1 MPDRYRLKCGVIN
14 INANKTAKYDFKFQH
29 PDFSSII
36 NGLDVIGITE
46 THAASEQDVQ
56 KQGYH
61 HFAIVHKK
69 ASLARSHSGGIA
81 FLVENSLA
89 PFTSMCEWSNPC
101 CLAIK
106 IKASVFHLPTDLY
119 VLTIYLPPEHS
130 SYLKSTN
137 TDPFLLLDQ
146 AFNKIPPSSNTILMG
161 DFNAYTSNQSRALPH
176 IHPDVLPQ
184 FDAESQSANPSQ
196 RNSLDHR
203 AVDNYGRLLL

>member
-1 MPDRYRLKCGVIN
+1 MPDRYCLKCGVIN
-14 INANKTAKYDFKFQH
+14 INANKTANYDSKVQH
-29 PDFSSII
+29 PDFTSIA

-81 FLVENSLA
+81 VLVENSLA
-89 PFTSMCEWSNPC
+89 PFTSMCDWSKPC

-106 IKASVFHLPTDLY
+106 IKASVLHLPTDLY
-119 VLTIYLPPEHS
+119 VLTVYLPPEHS

-137 TDPFLLLDQ
+137 TDPFLLLTQ
-146 AFNKIPPSSNTILMG
+146 AFNKVPPNSHTIIMG
-161 DFNAYTSNQSRALPH
+161 DFNAHTNNQSGALPH
-176 IHPDVLPQ
+176 IHPDVLPH
-184 FDAESQSANPSQ
+184 FDAEPPHRSPYITRGNIH
-196 RNSLDHR
+196 RN
-203 AVDNYGRLLL
+203 